1 VFKEYEKVAHS
12 EREFRIKESEI
23 LGADFGFGFDG
34 FLPGALGGG
43 EEDLF
48 EIWFAGGEAV

>member
-1 VFKEYEKVAHS
+1 MKKWRIL
-12 EREFRIKESEI
+12 RENLELRSQESEI

>member
-1 VFKEYEKVAHS
+1 MKKW
-12 EREFRIKESEI
+12 RILGENLDLRSQESEI